1 MQRVSAGPLRA
12 KAAYLL
18 CAAAFAIGALEL
30 ATAAPGSPP
39 AKGQPVIIDT
49 DIGDDIDDAFALA
62 IALQDPHLEVIG
74 ITTAWGDTRTRALL
88 VRRLLATL
96 GRQDVVVAQGPA
108 TPDMAPFT
116 QKKWALGATD
126 TTPAPDAIEFIRDQA
141 RHRPGEITLIALAP
155 LSNIE
160 ALQRRDPGALHEL
173 KQVVLMAGS
182 IHAGY
187 NQGGSIPVALPSAEY
202 NVASAPHGLA
212 VLLESRTPVKMFP
225 LDSTQI
231 RFDEVRRDWL
241 FAHGSPASDALAL
254 LYHQWRLLNR
264 RGRQLTPT
272 LFDAVPVVWMLQ
284 PSACTLTPLRISVDE
299 RGYTRPATGEPNV
312 AVCLS
317 LDENAAQRL
326 IIDTLAPQP
335 SEIP

>member
-1 MQRVSAGPLRA
+1 MVDVSK

-18 CAAAFAIGALEL
+18 CAAALALGQFNL
-30 ATAAPGSPP
+30 ANAGP
-39 AKGQPVIIDT
+39 ATQRPQPVIIDT

-160 ALQRRDPGALHEL
+160 ALQRRDPGALHNL

-187 NQGGSIPVALPSAEY
+187 DQGGSIPVALPSAEY

-225 LDSTQI
+225 LDST
-231 RFDEVRRDWL
+231 
-241 FAHGSPASDALAL
+241 HSGSTKSGATGYS
-254 LYHQWRLLNR
+254 
-264 RGRQLTPT
+264 LTDHRPPT
-272 LFDAVPVVWMLQ
+272 LWRCCITSGGSSTAGASSRRPCSMQ
-284 PSACTLTPLRISVDE
+284 YPSCGCCSH
-299 RGYTRPATGEPNV
+299 RPAH
-312 AVCLS
+312 
-317 LDENAAQRL
+317 
-326 IIDTLAPQP
+326 
-335 SEIP
+335 